1 MWNRLPLSL
10 REAIRPSIFKAQLI
24 EYIWN
29 EYISKPSDDS
39 NDSDDSASDNL
50 EH

>member
-10 REAIRPSIFKAQLI
+10 REAIRPSIFMAKLI
-24 EYIWN
+24 EFIWN
-29 EYISKPSDDS
+29 EYISKPSDDCD
-39 NDSDDSASDNL
+39 DSDESASDIL